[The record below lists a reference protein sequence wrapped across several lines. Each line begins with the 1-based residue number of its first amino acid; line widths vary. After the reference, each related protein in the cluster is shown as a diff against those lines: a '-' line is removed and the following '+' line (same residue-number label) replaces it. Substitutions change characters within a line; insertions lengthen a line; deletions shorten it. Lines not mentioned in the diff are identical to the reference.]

1 MLFTTKRLSIKIII
15 SLLLL
20 LSLALFAACSA
31 DSTRDEEEQNME
43 EMEEGE
49 EMEHEEGE
57 EGEHEHEE
65 GERIPNDGATIHILS
80 PADDSTFSE
89 GDEIP
94 VAVEV
99 TDFLLDDEGSHWHV
113 YIDGTSWGMVLG
125 GRTEEALRGVEPG
138 QHKIEVYLAGG
149 DHIELADGDSIS
161 VTVE

>member
-1 MLFTTKRLSIKIII
+1 MFKIVKR
-15 SLLLL
+15 
-20 LSLALFAACSA
+20 
-31 DSTRDEEEQNME
+31 E
-43 EMEEGE
+43 EMSHGTVILNEIEAPKIARKAKPGQFVILKANE
-49 EMEHEEGE
+49 D
-57 EGEHEHEE
+57 

-94 VAVEV
+94 IAVEV

-125 GRTEEALRGVEPG
+125 GRTEEALRGVESG

-149 DHIELADGDSIS
+149 DHIELADGDSITI
-161 VTVE
+161 TVE